1 MAFSQKV
8 AMKTRRNV
16 DGGNVAR
23 ASEPSQMQ
31 PRHGGMT
38 RQARLAI
45 DKNKNENKDGT

>member
-1 MAFSQKV
+1 VGA
-8 AMKTRRNV
+8 
-16 DGGNVAR
+16 

-45 DKNKNENKDGT
+45 DKKQE